1 MQCPLYVFGGF
12 RAIIATNVLA
22 SIMSMPMCS
31 ISSLQVSYTGTKSY
45 NSTFR
50 DTGSRS
56 VSGQMVLLTGL
67 ISDTNYSIVV
77 IATNTAGFRN
87 SSDVV
92 VGTTLPGKSQS
103 FFEYFV
109 PLLD

>member
-1 MQCPLYVFGGF
+1 
-12 RAIIATNVLA
+12 
-22 SIMSMPMCS
+22 
-31 ISSLQVSYTGTKSY
+31 
-45 NSTFR
+45 
-50 DTGSRS
+50 
-56 VSGQMVLLTGL
+56 MVLLTGL

-87 SSDVV
+87 SSDAV
-92 VGTTLPGKSQS
+92 VGTTLPGRKFPS

>member
-1 MQCPLYVFGGF
+1 M
-12 RAIIATNVLA
+12 
-22 SIMSMPMCS
+22 
-31 ISSLQVSYTGTKSY
+31 SYTGTKSY

-50 DTGSRS
+50 DARS
-56 VSGQMVLLTGL
+56 QSESGQEVVLTGL
-67 ISDTNYSIVV
+67 TPDTNYSIIV
-77 IATNTAGFRN
+77 IAYNTAGFRN
-87 SSDVV
+87 SSDAV